1 MIFKANKYI
10 IEVNTVCCFDGVTIL
25 VKVLLFLFQS
35 EIDFTPNHGIGNH
48 S

>member
-1 MIFKANKYI
+1 MFVVLMAL
-10 IEVNTVCCFDGVTIL
+10 TIL